1 MEYVSSV
8 ALSRL
13 SEGLNKAS
21 AQLAQVQ
28 ATVSPTAT
36 PGHPLILD
44 AQRRYY
50 EAIGLAHDHYSVFVS
65 SASSAVYGTP
75 TGQVEQ
81 MTNKASENWES
92 LVSKASEQ
100 IYGTPAP
107 YTQQVLGHV
116 TPKYEAVEE
125 LVSELLVG
133 KEPALTDQVIDRL
146 HTIYEAP
153 YPASALSTA
162 STYASAFV
170 TNHPA
175 VENILDSANKQLDNA
190 IEAASVHIY
199 GAPKG
204 TVEKATS
211 AVGSAYASAS
221 NEVSGAVYG
230 KEPSYIDV
238 ARGAID
244 EAYSSAES
252 AISNAVDASPTPT
265 LTKSAVDA
273 AYASVTSAI
282 GEPQIALESATSQL
296 GVAVESAQAQLA
308 KIAPSVS
315 SLGSEAVETAA
326 SQVEAFTDN
335 VKSTPST
342 RDEL

>member
-1 MEYVSSV
+1 MEYVSSL
-8 ALSRL
+8 ASSRL
-13 SEGLNKAS
+13 SEGLSKAS
-21 AQLAQVQ
+21 TELAQAQ

-36 PGHPLILD
+36 SGHPLILD

-50 EAIGLAHDHYSVFVS
+50 EAIGLAHHHYSIFVS

-75 TGQVEQ
+75 TGHVEQ

-100 IYGTPAP
+100 IYGTPTP
-107 YTQQVLGHV
+107 YTQQVLEHV
-116 TPKYEAVEE
+116 TPEYEAVKE

-133 KEPALTDQVIDRL
+133 KEPAFTDQVIDRL
-146 HTIYEAP
+146 HAIYETP

-162 STYASAFV
+162 FSHASAFV

-175 VENILDSANKQLDNA
+175 VENILDSANRQLDNA
-190 IEAASVHIY
+190 IETASVQIY
-199 GAPKG
+199 GTPKG
-204 TVEKATS
+204 TMEKATS
-211 AVGSAYASAS
+211 AAGSTSM
-221 NEVSGAVYG
+221 EQ
-230 KEPSYIDV
+230 SYIDV

-244 EAYSSAES
+244 EAYSSAGS
-252 AISNAVDASPTPT
+252 AISNAVYASPTPT
-265 LTKSAVDA
+265 PTKSAVDA

-282 GEPQIALESATSQL
+282 GEQQKAFESATSQL
-296 GVAVESAQAQLA
+296 GVVVESAQAQLA
-308 KIAPSVS
+308 EFASSAS

-326 SQVEAFTDN
+326 SQVDDFTDS